1 MLNYIDNDTSKSDLL
16 HFVTFFFFVPDY
28 TKIPSK
34 GNIIGS
40 FWFKASK
47 HLHGCTEI
55 HIEGNQDMSP
65 KKIHHFGILI
75 ILNGRHLRNSR
86 CSDTLTLLF
95 PLSQAFPSTDDLI
108 YISHPSSKA
117 HETAIL
123 TLYLKNS
130 WAGMIN

>member
-1 MLNYIDNDTSKSDLL
+1 MIPPKVIYFTLSL
-16 HFVTFFFFVPDY
+16 FFFLYLTIQKFPQREILLEVFDSKHQSTY
-28 TKIPSK
+28 TDVQRYTLKETKIC
-34 GNIIGS
+34 
-40 FWFKASK
+40 
-47 HLHGCTEI
+47 H
-55 HIEGNQDMSP
+55 Q

-108 YISHPSSKA
+108 YINHPSSKA